1 MRLRTFFTVRL
12 PVLHVKHAV
21 SDGLLTGDADEAG
34 HVPGLFQG
42 IHDVLRGG
50 QIKTGKSSG
59 YLNVQPRG
67 SSTFWGS
74 DPHPLT
80 HPQNLVLAA
89 GTGGGEVLPVAML
102 TVQLAL
108 LLHEPIFH
116 QGGVAVGTGEFL
128 RVPRQTHGHE
138 EGASGGR
145 GWRKELPLHFFSLSL
160 GTSWMGLRQAQKF
173 YRVVVTFDFI

>member
-1 MRLRTFFTVRL
+1 MLGL
-12 PVLHVKHAV
+12 PERPVNVL
-21 SDGLLTGDADEAG
+21 
-34 HVPGLFQG
+34 
-42 IHDVLRGG
+42 GG
-50 QIKTGKSSG
+50 SHP
-59 YLNVQPRG
+59 L
-67 SSTFWGS
+67 
-74 DPHPLT
+74 PLT

-108 LLHEPIFH
+108 LLHEAVFH

-145 GWRKELPLHFFSLSL
+145 GWRKELPLHFSRLSL
-160 GTSWMGLRQAQKF
+160 GTGGMGGCQGQKF
-173 YRVVVTFDFI
+173 YCCSPQAQV